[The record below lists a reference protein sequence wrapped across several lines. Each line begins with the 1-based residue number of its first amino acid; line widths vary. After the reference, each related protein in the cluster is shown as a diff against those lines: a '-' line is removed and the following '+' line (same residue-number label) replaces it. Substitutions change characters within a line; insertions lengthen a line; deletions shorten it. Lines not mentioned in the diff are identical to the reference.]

1 MYGRKKR
8 FNVRNLSYIVP
19 ATVLS
24 TSLITCMLVGG
35 NDNNDTN
42 VDPNATNAAQNAT
55 TTSGAANSVLA
66 LDNNSISAG
75 VVYSGQ
81 TYYSA
86 RLATVKGDT
95 DGYFNS
101 TVTSD
106 KMGDTISFNNGEATT
121 GSSAIDAYH
130 LPKTSGQT
138 ANINDLRMLDF
149 NNDSGSAINLTI
161 PGFYTASNV
170 NTLANVTT
178 VNINDHYHGD
188 SRDYTSPLEQI
199 GFYAFSG
206 NARIYNAANNTHS
219 YYEPV
224 PGTFNPADGTT
235 M

>member
-1 MYGRKKR
+1 MKKR

-24 TSLITCMLVGG
+24 TSLVTCVLVGG
-35 NDNNDTN
+35 GDNNDTN
-42 VDPNATNAAQNAT
+42 VDPNTTNAAQNAT
-55 TTSGAANSVLA
+55 TTSGAAISASPLA

-86 RLATVKGDT
+86 RLATVKGDA

-106 KMGDTISFNNGEATT
+106 KMGDTISFSNGEATT
-121 GSSAIDAYH
+121 ASSSTDAYH
-130 LPKTSGQT
+130 LPHTSGQT
-138 ANINDLRMLDF
+138 ANINDLKMLDF

-161 PGFYTASNV
+161 PGFYTADNV
-170 NTLANVTT
+170 NTLGNVTT
-178 VNINDHYHGD
+178 VDINDHYHGD
-188 SRDYTSPLEQI
+188 SREYTSPLEQI

-206 NARIYNAANNTHS
+206 NARIYNATNNTHS

-224 PGTFNPADGTT
+224 PGTFNPADGAT